1 MASGLIITPHMVRPT
16 HLQLRTVEDLLHDLG
31 DVPARRV
38 LTQPPPGTATEAD
51 LLRLV
56 EVEKILVEMVDGTLV
71 EKLVGWNEGVVGMAI
86 AGPLREFAKTH
97 KLGVVAGADA
107 TLRMR
112 GGNTRLPDAV
122 FVAWS
127 SMPGGRMP
135 QESVPMLP
143 PDLVVEVLS
152 ESNTRAEMS
161 IKRREYFES
170 GAKLVWEVDP
180 VARTA
185 SIYRPANP
193 DQADVRTEAQD
204 LDGENVLPG
213 FRLPLREVFAEIA
226 PSAP

>member
-1 MASGLIITPHMVRPT
+1 
-16 HLQLRTVEDLLHDLG
+16 
-31 DVPARRV
+31 
-38 LTQPPPGTATEAD
+38 
-51 LLRLV
+51 
-56 EVEKILVEMVDGTLV
+56 
-71 EKLVGWNEGVVGMAI
+71 
-86 AGPLREFAKTH
+86 
-97 KLGVVAGADA
+97 
-107 TLRMR
+107 
-112 GGNTRLPDAV
+112 
-122 FVAWS
+122 
-127 SMPGGRMP
+127 
-135 QESVPMLP
+135 MLP
-143 PDLVVEVLS
+143 PDLVVGVLS